1 MGLSTK
7 NGSFSPWILGFLQN
21 LFRGYYLTTS
31 LLPKAGMMIVIVEK
45 PLNVSHGLAMVGAQG
60 FMVQNALSLVNYAE
74 NKIKIFQFVPRIS
87 NSTYVDTW

>member
-1 MGLSTK
+1 M
-7 NGSFSPWILGFLQN
+7 
-21 LFRGYYLTTS
+21 
-31 LLPKAGMMIVIVEK
+31 
-45 PLNVSHGLAMVGAQG
+45 SHGLAMVGAQG